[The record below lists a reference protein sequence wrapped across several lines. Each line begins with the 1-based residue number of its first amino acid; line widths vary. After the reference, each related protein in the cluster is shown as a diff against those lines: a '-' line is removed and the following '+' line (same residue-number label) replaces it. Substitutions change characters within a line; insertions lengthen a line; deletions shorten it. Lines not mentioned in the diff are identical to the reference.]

1 MKPNA
6 KFQTC
11 VPSNV
16 MIARN
21 HLLNSNYHCDAHLLN
36 RKFRDFLKRSQLLRL
51 EVNHHTSCL
60 LMLMARLLHGM
71 K

>member
-16 MIARN
+16 MIAGN

-36 RKFRDFLKRSQLLRL
+36 RKLREFLKAGSESSYFLFIDVDGSVASWD
-51 EVNHHTSCL
+51 E
-60 LMLMARLLHGM
+60 MM
-71 K
+71 KIS